1 MTKQSSTQKKASPW
15 IMILVII
22 IIAGVISTN
31 LLLMSCTEDKE
42 TGEELKILEYT
53 DKEYGYSFQYPS
65 DWKLQEAPSGYE
77 IGQARVLLVE
87 PSGNSVVALIG
98 DVGKSISKDEFIGDS
113 NNVEIAGQMMDLA
126 VKQIYQPTAKDLGAT
141 EILVADKVILPSE
154 VSIQFYISTFNFVDS
169 TTQITLVGIHAVPF
183 GKDHMISFLGTTVL
197 NSATEAENETI
208 SLILSSFHL
217 LDEKP
222 PE

>member
-1 MTKQSSTQKKASPW
+1 MTEQSNTQKKKNPW
-15 IMILVII
+15 VVILVII

-31 LLLMSCTEDKE
+31 LLLMSCAKE
-42 TGEELKILEYT
+42 KEAGEELKVLEYT
-53 DKEYGYSFQYPS
+53 DKEYAYSFQYPS

-77 IGQARVLLVE
+77 IGQARVLLIG
-87 PSGNSVVALIG
+87 PSGSSVVALIG
-98 DVGKSISKDEFIGDS
+98 DVGKSISKDEFISDS
-113 NNVEIAGQMMDLA
+113 NNVEIVGQMMDLA
-126 VKQIYQPTAKDLGAT
+126 VKQIYQPMAKDLGAT
-141 EILVADKVILPSE
+141 KMLVPEKEILTSE
-154 VSIQFYISTFNFVDS
+154 VSIQFYISTFNFVD
-169 TTQITLVGIHAVPF
+169 TTIQNTLVGIHAVPF

-197 NSATEAENETI
+197 NSAEEGEKETV